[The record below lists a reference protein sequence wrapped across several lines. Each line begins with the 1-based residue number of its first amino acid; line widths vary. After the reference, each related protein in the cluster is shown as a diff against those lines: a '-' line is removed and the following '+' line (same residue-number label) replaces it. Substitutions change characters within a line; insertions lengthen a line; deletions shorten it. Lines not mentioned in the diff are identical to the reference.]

1 MSLQFKGEVVS
12 REIYLEVVNYRYYLQ
27 VSTDIKEECEHITH
41 YKSEMNEYI
50 NELYWLWIQLAE
62 WNE

>member
-50 NELYWLWIQLAE
+50 NELY
-62 WNE
+62 